1 MTASMDGKVAIV
13 TGAFRGLGKAYA
25 EALAKEGASVV
36 CADIRYCDE
45 TVAQIVQAGGKAVAA
60 TCDVTDMAQAQAMA
74 DLAMQRY
81 GRIDALV
88 NNAALYADMKG
99 GKFDTLEPAEWQK
112 MLDINVTG
120 IWHCCKAVIGQM
132 REQQSGSIINIS
144 SLAAVYGFPFGVHYA
159 MSKGAVIGMTRA
171 MAREVGR
178 DWIRVNA
185 VAPSAVMT
193 EGTKEFFG
201 ERLDK
206 AASVIAGGQ
215 ALQRNLEPDDLVG
228 TIVYLASD
236 ASKFVTGQTIMVDGG
251 TVFL

>member
-120 IWHCCKAVIGQM
+120 MWHCCKAVIGQM

-206 AASVIAGGQ
+206 AADVIAKGQ

>member
-81 GRIDALV
+81 GR

-120 IWHCCKAVIGQM
+120 MWHCCKAVIGQM

-201 ERLDK
+201 GRQQ
-206 AASVIAGGQ
+206 V
-215 ALQRNLEPDDLVG
+215 RHRPDHHG
-228 TIVYLASD
+228 RWRH
-236 ASKFVTGQTIMVDGG
+236 G
-251 TVFL
+251 VFIKRRVHGL

>member
-1 MTASMDGKVAIV
+1 MTQSLDGKVAIV
-13 TGAFRGLGKAYA
+13 TGAFRGLGRAYA

-36 CADIRYCDE
+36 CADIRYCDD
-45 TVAQIVQAGGKAVAA
+45 TVAGIVRAGGKAVAS
-60 TCDVTDMAQAQAMA
+60 TCDVTSMEQCQAMA
-74 DLAMQRY
+74 DLAMERY
-81 GRIDALV
+81 GRIDVLV

-99 GKFDTLEPAEWQK
+99 GKFDTLAPAEWQK

-120 IWHCCKAVIGQM
+120 MWHCCKAVIGQM
-132 REQQSGSIINIS
+132 RQQQSGSIINIS

-178 DWIRVNA
+178 DWIRINA

-201 ERLDK
+201 ERLDR
-206 AASVIAGGQ
+206 AAGVIAGNQ
-215 ALQRNLEPDDLVG
+215 ALNRSLETEDLTG
-228 TIVYLASD
+228 TILYLASD
-236 ASKFVTGQTIMVDGG
+236 TSKFVTGQTIMVDGG